1 MVINEKRQLQ
11 ADVRYI
17 CADRDYQASLKTAEQ
32 TRAHTTETE
41 FYHSILMH
49 AAHYAVTGYG
59 RRLLLAFLQ
68 VGGFFFPGGGM
79 PTEPASTCF
88 WEKLPCGLPM
98 GKIMD
103 VSARHITKG
112 DNALLDN
119 DCHDSLPAVVVF
131 RKDDF
136 GYFVHVPH
144 DDVEESERGMRDAG
158 YSEALIE
165 LIRIARNEGASWVC
179 MDSNGPDTE
188 KLPAFDW

>member
-1 MVINEKRQLQ
+1 
-11 ADVRYI
+11 
-17 CADRDYQASLKTAEQ
+17 
-32 TRAHTTETE
+32 
-41 FYHSILMH
+41 MH
-49 AAHYAVTGYG
+49 AAHYTVTGYG

-79 PTEPASTCF
+79 PDEPASTCF
-88 WEKLPCGLPM
+88 WEKLLCGLLM
-98 GKIMD
+98 GKIME
-103 VSARHITKG
+103 VSTRHITQG
-112 DNALLDN
+112 DTALLDN
-119 DCHDSLPAVVVF
+119 DCHDSSSAVVVF

-144 DDVEESERGMRDAG
+144 NDVEESERGMRDVG

-179 MDSNGPDTE
+179 MDSNGSNTD